1 MNFTNFTMLRL
12 MGANPYMPIANFGGK
27 SSPPPAPDYVGAA
40 QAQGVA
46 NVESARA
53 SSKLS
58 NPNIVNPYGSRTVS
72 YGVNGDQ
79 DQAQVTESLSPE
91 GQKLFDQNNRISQ
104 GLGDLAEGG
113 IGRVGNMLGT
123 QFDMSQVPGQ
133 AKAGQQG
140 WENAYNAIIQRNQP
154 QADRQKAMLD
164 TQLANQGIMQ
174 GSEAYKNAQDDFAR
188 QQNDFRLGAQQQ
200 ATGQQQAQY
209 GMDQS
214 ARQDAIS
221 QQAYLRQLPLN
232 EINALRSGAQ
242 VNVPQFQ
249 QFAGQQ
255 IQAAPIFAGTQAQG
269 QADIARYNAEQ
280 AGNNSFTSGLFGLG
294 GSLLSSPA
302 GSLGAGL
309 FSDARLKDNI
319 KRVGQTDSGLPIYT
333 YTYKGSNIPMMGVM
347 AQEVMQTN
355 PDAVSKHE
363 SGYLMVDYSKV
374 Q

>member
-1 MNFTNFTMLRL
+1 MNFTNFVMLRL
-12 MGANPYMPIANFGGK
+12 AGANPYMSMANFSK
-27 SSPPPAPDYVGAA
+27 PSAPAAPDYVGAA
-40 QAQGVA
+40 QAQGIA
-46 NVESARA
+46 NVEAARA

-58 NPNIVNPYGSRTVS
+58 NPNITNPYGSRTVT
-72 YGVNGDQ
+72 YGINGDA
-79 DQAQVTESLSPE
+79 DQAQVNETLSPE
-91 GQKLFDQNNRISQ
+91 GQKLFDQNNRVSQ
-104 GLGDLAEGG
+104 GLGNLAEGG
-113 IGRVGNMLGT
+113 IGRVGSMLGT

-140 WENAYNAIIQRNQP
+140 WDNAYNAIIQRHQP
-154 QADRQKAMLD
+154 QADRQKSMLD

-188 QQNDFRLGAQQQ
+188 SQNDFQLGAQQQ

-249 QFAGQQ
+249 QFSGQQ

-269 QADIARYNAEQ
+269 QADLARYNAESAQ
-280 AGNNSFTSGLFGLG
+280 SGNFMSGLMGLG
-294 GSLLSSPA
+294 GAVLGAPT

-333 YTYKGSNIPMMGVM
+333 YTYKGSNVSMMGVM
-347 AQEVMQTN
+347 AQEVMEKN
-355 PDAVSKHE
+355 PDAVMQHE